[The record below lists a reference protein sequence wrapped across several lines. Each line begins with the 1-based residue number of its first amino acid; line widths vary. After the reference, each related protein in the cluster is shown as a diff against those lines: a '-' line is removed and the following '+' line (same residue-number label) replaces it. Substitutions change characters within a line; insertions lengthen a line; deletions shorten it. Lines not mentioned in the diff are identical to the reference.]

1 MPALLN
7 NETIRVSSL
16 LTGLAVLALA
26 HHAAAQPA
34 PEAPAPAPAPQSPPA
49 EPAPPGAAPVPPATP
64 EPAPAP
70 VAPEPA
76 PTAPETTPRPAD
88 AALPP
93 AVETPQPKKS
103 KAPKR
108 AGDEPLL
115 GISLSPGVPQ
125 SSPPLGTLTPAYGE
139 APRNKHDFRFDLH
152 GYVTLPLRVGVN
164 ERENPTVDQFKRVYH
179 TPPLVPGDFEQ
190 FEYTSITPEPW
201 VQLNFSYGNPYVI
214 ATVIVAAR
222 SATNG
227 AAFFD
232 PPSQLGIADS
242 FLTFRLP
249 RFSGIDLQL
258 DVGAF
263 ADRYGTMGEY
273 DLGRYNTPVIAR
285 VGGVGETARLQAR
298 LSPELVLSLEHG
310 IMGQLNKAPIGMEPA
325 GWNGFADPN
334 VGTSFAHHLHAMLTG
349 SNTAQLGLHYVGAF
363 SQDDRATPTVQ
374 PDGSIDVIGADLRF
388 TLQRFGHLYLGGAY
402 TNADAARSVSGVIRV
417 LNAFGGPG
425 LIREYF
431 GPASGGNGS
440 LLTLAG
446 QYDLSVGKLLRY
458 PEPYSGYAPDLFVS
472 LFGMHTKVS
481 SEDAIYDG
489 VGKLKLGAELTYSAL
504 SWFAVSGRYDYVSPD
519 IDESDQ
525 AFSIV
530 SPRVIFRTDFN
541 ARDQVVLQYSRYF
554 NGSDVVATTGYP
566 PRRDPSI
573 DPDKDVFSLTATM
586 WW

>member
-7 NETIRVSSL
+7 NDKIRFSSL
-16 LTGLAVLALA
+16 LTGLALLSLAP
-26 HHAAAQPA
+26 HVTAQ
-34 PEAPAPAPAPQSPPA
+34 PAPAPAPEAPPA
-49 EPAPPGAAPVPPATP
+49 EPLPPGAAPVPAPAP

-70 VAPEPA
+70 AAPPPAAPEPA
-76 PTAPETTPRPAD
+76 PAAPAPAPAETVPT
-88 AALPP
+88 LPP
-93 AVETPQPKKS
+93 AVETPQLKKS
-103 KAPKR
+103 KEPKR

-152 GYVTLPLRVGVN
+152 GYVTLPLRVGLN
-164 ERENPTVDQFKRVYH
+164 ERENPTVDQYKRVYH

-222 SATNG
+222 SATN
-227 AAFFD
+227 ATAFFD

-249 RFSGIDLQL
+249 RFGGIDLQL

-285 VGGVGETARLQAR
+285 VGGVGETLRLQAR
-298 LSPELVLSLEHG
+298 LSSELALSLEHG

-349 SNTAQLGLHYVGAF
+349 SDTVQLGLHYVGAF

-374 PDGSIDVIGADLRF
+374 PDGNIDVLGADLRF
-388 TLQRFGHLYLGGAY
+388 TLQQYGHLYLGGAY

-425 LIREYF
+425 LIREYL

-446 QYDLSVGKLLRY
+446 QYDLSVGKVLRY
-458 PEPYSGYAPDLFVS
+458 PEPYSGYAPDVFVS

-481 SEDAIYDG
+481 SDDPIYDG
-489 VGKLKLGAELTYSAL
+489 VGKLKFGGEVTYSAL

-519 IDESDQ
+519 IDESEQ
-525 AFSIV
+525 TFSIL

-573 DPDKDVFSLTATM
+573 DPDKDVISLTATM